1 MRFNGRLRT
10 GWVIG
15 LTDTPEVEESKVK
28 PVDRVEGDVRWFG
41 PDDLTVWRWVAD
53 RFAGT
58 LSGAIAHALPPRI
71 VRVEH
76 EAASWGPA
84 RHPLDAPIGAE
95 PTSMGVPARS
105 GGGGTDGIVP
115 EPTHGGF
122 GPRSRPEPR
131 RSADHADEVQPNHA
145 DGNQPGTTGEEGRAR
160 PPCASGGWKG
170 LDGSALLKAAWEPD
184 GRAYHLRPPLHQD
197 LGPLLVDL
205 VARTTSNGRT
215 ALVIVPG
222 PAPGPADDV
231 VAALG
236 TAVAD
241 HRHLDRDA
249 DRYRAYLRQLRGD
262 VTVAVGERG
271 LALMPMPD
279 LGLIVVV
286 DEANPAYK
294 ERRNPRHHV
303 REAALARG
311 RMTGATVVLTSSLQ
325 SAQVHKHHEGGHLTL
340 VRADRAT
347 ERALAPDV
355 RVVDRTTLSP
365 KDRRTRLVGPI
376 TSRVAEVVRTGGT
389 VIVLAAGKGSGSS
402 LACSDCRNRHECRD
416 CGAGIAPVDGAP
428 TPTWRCA
435 VCSWTTPPRP
445 CIDCGGTETFPLRAG
460 AKRLATEL
468 AKAHPDA
475 EVGHMEGFDQP
486 GPTRRPAIAVMTR
499 GSVVARP
506 DWLHG
511 RRADLLV
518 VADPDVLLGRPD
530 VEAAEDALRL
540 WLDGAA
546 LAEEVMVQTGQPTE
560 PALQSLVRLD
570 PDGFWPAE
578 TERRTPLG
586 FPPAGSLI
594 RMTGVTP
601 EAAAAVRADVPGT
614 LLGPDPD
621 GVALLKTDTLR
632 DTVAALKP
640 LRNTWA
646 QDDIRVRVDVDP
658 TIT

>member
-15 LTDTPEVEESKVK
+15 LTDTPEVDESKVK
-28 PVDRVEGDVRWFG
+28 PLDRVEGDVRWFG

-58 LSGAIAHALPPRI
+58 MSGAIAHALPPRI

-84 RHPLDAPIGAE
+84 RHSLDAPIGA
-95 PTSMGVPARS
+95 SVADGRGAARS
-105 GGGGTDGIVP
+105 GRSSAETIAPDLADGRSS
-115 EPTHGGF
+115 
-122 GPRSRPEPR
+122 PRSRPSEAAQPR
-131 RSADHADEVQPNHA
+131 PPEAAQPR
-145 DGNQPGTTGEEGRAR
+145 PPEEGRAR
-160 PPCASGGWKG
+160 PPCASEGWKG
-170 LDGSALLKAAWEPD
+170 LNGSALLKAAWEPD

-197 LGPLLVDL
+197 IGLLLVDL

-325 SAQVHKHHEGGHLTL
+325 SAQAHKHHDGGHLTL

-486 GPTRRPAIAVMTR
+486 GPTSRPAIAVMTR